1 MLHAL
6 LSCLTPKQLTR
17 RRCFHAVAPTVVVGC
32 NPHVLATVI
41 SQLLIGTIEF
51 DQDCQV
57 KTLPVDERL
66 YHEFL

>member
-32 NPHVLATVI
+32 NSQVLATII

-51 DQDCQV
+51 DQKC
-57 KTLPVDERL
+57 
-66 YHEFL
+66 